1 MKDHIRPLGVT
12 REPMERRNDAADTIS
27 DGGESRQSARADHLP
42 LHSSPR
48 RPDSS
53 PGEEAPADRIVRS
66 DPPTMPTPRGHHKP
80 TDFELL
86 DAVGSAAEE
95 LVWALSGRDYRSSA
109 DMLER
114 LASSIQETS
123 EHDRAEAR
131 RRRLGQPPPKTDL
144 ERAREILRGVHSTL
158 YEGKAVP
165 VSKVGDALRLLE
177 EIGRTDR

>member
-12 REPMERRNDAADTIS
+12 REPMERRNDAADIIS

-80 TDFELL
+80 TDDERL
-86 DAVGSAAEE
+86 DSIGTAAEE
-95 LVWALSGRDYRSSA
+95 MVWVLSGRDHRRSA
-109 DMLER
+109 DLLEK
-114 LASSIQETS
+114 LADSIHETS
-123 EHDRAEAR
+123 EHDRAAAKRRAR
-131 RRRLGQPPPKTDL
+131 GEPPPKSNL

-158 YEGKAVP
+158 CEGKAVP
-165 VSKVGDALRLLE
+165 VSRVGDALRLLE
-177 EIGRTDR
+177 EIGR